1 MENWLTILMAV
12 SGVGG
17 FFVVCAGVG
26 INAGSFM
33 KNASDGDMQG
43 ERYQRVDKSKTA
55 AMLYKT
61 GIALM
66 VLSFV
71 FAVILRH
78 GG

>member
-17 FFVVCAGVG
+17 FFVVCGGVG

-33 KNASDGDMQG
+33 KNASDGNMQG

-55 AMLYKT
+55 ALLYKA
-61 GIALM
+61 GVGLM
-66 VLSFV
+66 VLSFLC
-71 FAVILRH
+71 AVILRH
-78 GG
+78 SS